1 MTLRLTDIKVDKYI
15 GTFLECEGNGD
26 GKYGNAIEKWVVYD
40 ILGLDDYNNG
50 EGPDIE
56 NGEHS
61 IEIKSQRSDT
71 TSNITLT
78 GLSPSDLECYGNW
91 SSAKKKK
98 VNSDFIFVSYDAH
111 DGIIEITDI
120 TIILRSEFTDIFEK
134 KIQRAL
140 DRPNKV
146 IDGVLVETGK
156 YPRLRITQDRLGKDI
171 LRKSSKVPYSTIDT
185 LFEV

>member
-1 MTLRLTDIKVDKYI
+1 MALRLTEIKVDKFI
-15 GTFLECEGNGD
+15 GTILECEGKGD
-26 GKYGNAIEKWVVYD
+26 GKYGTAIEKWVVYNV
-40 ILGLDDYNNG
+40 LGLDDYNTG
-50 EGPDIE
+50 EGPDIVNE
-56 NGEHS
+56 EHS
-61 IEIKSQRSDT
+61 IEIKSQRSNT
-71 TSNITLT
+71 TSNITLA
-78 GLSPSDLECYGNW
+78 GLSPRDLDCYGNW
-91 SSAKKKK
+91 SSEKKKK
-98 VNSDFIFVSYDAH
+98 VNSDFIFVNYDAY

-140 DRPNKV
+140 VRPNKV